1 MALIKSMM
9 MMEAQAMV
17 RYIQVFTKAG
27 KVRSKACFLR
37 KQEVMVSEYRDLFQG
52 VTTRYRMSIRSL
64 LGMHR
69 LKSSMTIFKIL
80 PKLQASKLQTAQD
93 LPISSR
99 RPKRN

>member
-1 MALIKSMM
+1 MAQIKSMM
-9 MMEAQAMV
+9 MMQAQAMV

-52 VTTRYRMSIRSL
+52 VTIRYRMSTRSL

-69 LKSSMTIFKIL
+69 LKSSMTISRIL
-80 PKLQASKLQTAQD
+80 PKSRASKLQTAQD
-93 LPISSR
+93 LLISSR
-99 RPKRN
+99 RPKKN